1 MMRLPN
7 HLNFSFLSAALAVGA
22 WAQTA
27 DPAPSTISIMGDI
40 PAPVTL
46 KLEDLAGMPRTTV
59 TLTEEDGAKVAY
71 EGVPLRDILVKAGAP
86 LGKQLRGKNMASYVL
101 AKARDGYQ
109 VVFALA
115 ELEPEFGNES
125 ILVADKRDG
134 KPLFAYQGPV
144 RIVCAN
150 DKAGARSVRMLESL
164 EVVRL
169 RK

>member
-1 MMRLPN
+1 MRLPN
-7 HLNFSFLSAALAVGA
+7 HLKFSFLSAVLAVGA
-22 WAQTA
+22 WAQTVA
-27 DPAPSTISIMGDI
+27 PVPSTISITGDI
-40 PAPVTL
+40 PTPVTL
-46 KLEDLAGMPRTTV
+46 KLEDLAGMPRATV

-71 EGVPLRDILVKAGAP
+71 EGVPLREILLKASAP